1 MRRAGAETRRGDAP
15 GGRGCARD
23 ELLVMFDRYSKRQSR
38 MQRGSGS
45 GTGVVS
51 DEDRVEGGGNG
62 ALEGPGGL
70 HEAVSCERGGRLA
83 RS

>member
-1 MRRAGAETRRGDAP
+1 
-15 GGRGCARD
+15 
-23 ELLVMFDRYSKRQSR
+23 MFDRYSKMQSS
-38 MQRGSGS
+38 MQRGS

-62 ALEGPGGL
+62 ALEWPGGL